1 MKKVMNESQ
10 IKMVVESIVKN
21 LKEAIDV
28 DGDNYF
34 GGGLPDSYFKDDE
47 APDYI
52 EPNNFERDLQDM
64 LAIANKFS
72 GRTFSNANQLAK
84 YLKWLQNNIID
95 KVDNKVIRKLVG
107 YVLEKKQKV
116 I

>member
-47 APDYI
+47 APETSEIPQEKLKQLENIAGIIAD
-52 EPNNFERDLQDM
+52 
-64 LAIANKFS
+64 IANN
-72 GRTFSNANQLAK
+72 TDEDAELLYQAVDC
-84 YLKWLQNNIID
+84 ID
-95 KVDNKVIRKLVG
+95 KFLANH
-107 YVLEKKQKV
+107 
-116 I
+116 

>member
-1 MKKVMNESQ
+1 MKKIMNESQ

-47 APDYI
+47 APETSEIPQEKLKQLENIAGIIAD
-52 EPNNFERDLQDM
+52 
-64 LAIANKFS
+64 IANN
-72 GRTFSNANQLAK
+72 TDEDAELLYQAVDC
-84 YLKWLQNNIID
+84 ID
-95 KVDNKVIRKLVG
+95 KFLANH
-107 YVLEKKQKV
+107 
-116 I
+116 

>member
-21 LKEAIDV
+21 LKEAIDA

-47 APDYI
+47 APETSEIPQEKLNQLENIAGIIAD
-52 EPNNFERDLQDM
+52 
-64 LAIANKFS
+64 IANN
-72 GRTFSNANQLAK
+72 TDEDAELLYQAVDC
-84 YLKWLQNNIID
+84 ID
-95 KVDNKVIRKLVG
+95 KFLANH
-107 YVLEKKQKV
+107 
-116 I
+116 

>member
-10 IKMVVESIVKN
+10 FRMVVESVVKN

-47 APDYI
+47 APETSEIPQEKLKQLENIAGIIAD
-52 EPNNFERDLQDM
+52 
-64 LAIANKFS
+64 IANN
-72 GRTFSNANQLAK
+72 TDEDAELLYQAVDC
-84 YLKWLQNNIID
+84 ID
-95 KVDNKVIRKLVG
+95 KFLANH
-107 YVLEKKQKV
+107 
-116 I
+116 

>member
-34 GGGLPDSYFKDDE
+34 GGGLPDSYFNDDE
-47 APDYI
+47 APETSEIPQEKLNQLENIAGIIAD
-52 EPNNFERDLQDM
+52 
-64 LAIANKFS
+64 IANN
-72 GRTFSNANQLAK
+72 TDEDAELLYQAVDC
-84 YLKWLQNNIID
+84 ID
-95 KVDNKVIRKLVG
+95 KFLANH
-107 YVLEKKQKV
+107 
-116 I
+116 

>member
-21 LKEAIDV
+21 LKEAIDA

-47 APDYI
+47 APETSEIPQEKLKQLENIAGIIAD
-52 EPNNFERDLQDM
+52 
-64 LAIANKFS
+64 IANN
-72 GRTFSNANQLAK
+72 TDEDAELLYQAVDC
-84 YLKWLQNNIID
+84 ID
-95 KVDNKVIRKLVG
+95 KFLANH
-107 YVLEKKQKV
+107 
-116 I
+116 

>member
-10 IKMVVESIVKN
+10 FRMVVESIVKN

-47 APDYI
+47 APETSEIPQEKLKQLENIAGIIAD
-52 EPNNFERDLQDM
+52 
-64 LAIANKFS
+64 IANN
-72 GRTFSNANQLAK
+72 TDEDAELLYQAVDC
-84 YLKWLQNNIID
+84 ID
-95 KVDNKVIRKLVG
+95 KFLANH
-107 YVLEKKQKV
+107 
-116 I
+116 